1 MSLALTL
8 TMLIFSGVFFMNR
21 STHLSPSHTPRC
33 HSEPSSPL
41 PLSTSSRIE
50 APVSSAR
57 FDFPS
62 NNFLQHVA
70 STQQENHERR
80 RSPSFV
86 IPRHQLAGTDPRPA
100 SGVSRVTAE
109 VGPVLSSVPLRKGQ
123 AYRTVDAEE
132 AQAFEH
138 LPAFISNL
146 IGKAG
151 KVGTFS
157 KIAASGERRLP
168 VPARLE
174 QPSAEDLA
182 LPPP

>member
-1 MSLALTL
+1 MT
-8 TMLIFSGVFFMNR
+8 R

-41 PLSTSSRIE
+41 LLSTSPGVP
-50 APVSSAR
+50 APAPAPSAR
-57 FDFPS
+57 FNFPS
-62 NNFLQHVA
+62 NNFLQRVE
-70 STQQENHERR
+70 SPQQQNYERR

-86 IPRHQLAGTDPRPA
+86 FPRHQLVGTDPRPA
-100 SGVSRVTAE
+100 SGVSY
-109 VGPVLSSVPLRKGQ
+109 VPLRKGQ
-123 AYRTVDAEE
+123 AYRTVDAQE
-132 AQAFEH
+132 AQAFAD

-151 KVGTFS
+151 EACTFS

-174 QPSAEDLA
+174 QPSALDLV
-182 LPPP
+182 LPPI